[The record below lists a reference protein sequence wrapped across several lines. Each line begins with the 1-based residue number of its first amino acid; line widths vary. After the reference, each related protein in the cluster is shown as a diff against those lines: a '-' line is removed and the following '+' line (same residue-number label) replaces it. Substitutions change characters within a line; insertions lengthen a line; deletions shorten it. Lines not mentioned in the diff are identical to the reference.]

1 MGIERIENS
10 EESPAMKERI
20 TLTGLNCRSL
30 KHSNLN
36 INRNRG
42 VNREII
48 SLLHSQN

>member
-10 EESPAMKERI
+10 EESPAMRERESH
-20 TLTGLNCRSL
+20 LQDCRSL
-30 KHSNLN
+30 KLSNLN